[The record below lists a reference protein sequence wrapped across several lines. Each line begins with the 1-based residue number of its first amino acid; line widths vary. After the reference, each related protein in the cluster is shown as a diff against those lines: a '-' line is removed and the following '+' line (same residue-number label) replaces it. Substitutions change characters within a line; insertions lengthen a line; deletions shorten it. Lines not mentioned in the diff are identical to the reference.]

1 MSTATEFSKEFYQH
15 SQRFFSERVEY
26 TAVTALLLYWKKNDI
41 NPERELDAIRE
52 LFQTDFGFTSLTF
65 PIPSQSAQLELNREI
80 TAFVARCSNRV
91 DTLILIYYAGHGD
104 MDENGDG
111 VWAAYVHLAHT
122 LAHQGS
128 ET

>member
-1 MSTATEFSKEFYQH
+1 MSTATEFSNEFNQH
-15 SQRFFSERVEY
+15 SQRFFTEGLEY
-26 TAVTALLLYWKKNDI
+26 TAVTALLLYWKENDL
-41 NPERELDAIRE
+41 NPEREVDAIRE

-91 DTLILIYYAGHGD
+91 DNLIIIYYAGHGD

-111 VWAAYVHLAHT
+111 IWAAYVHLAHIMAYQVS
-122 LAHQGS
+122 AH
-128 ET
+128 